1 MNEDVAL
8 NAVIIL
14 SSVIFGGLITLI
26 VNFRLQRKER
36 EAQYA
41 IQNRQ
46 KIYDPLYDEIKQ
58 IHKALDEFRDP
69 FNARSTLKVWDEF
82 KPSVKLRVPDELG
95 KIIRKFDIKAR
106 KFYKLH
112 YEASQILYSSVIEA
126 TKIWGHNYQI
136 DEIPRTIAINILED
150 YKEDFLAGHPLEALR
165 GRDLKSL
172 LKTKEESS
180 VSGFFDDVCSS
191 IEKDSTIIELRKIQK
206 ELIEGEIGGLEK
218 YLEKKIDHILKKYES
233 KLIKI

>member
-8 NAVIIL
+8 NAVIII
-14 SSVIFGGLITLI
+14 SSVILGGLITLR
-26 VNFRLQRKER
+26 VNLRLQRKER
-36 EAQYA
+36 AAQYA
-41 IQNRQ
+41 TQNRQ
-46 KIYDPLYDEIKQ
+46 EIYDPLYNEIKQ

-69 FNARSTLKVWDEF
+69 FNARPTLKVWDEV
-82 KPSVKLRVPDELG
+82 KPNVKLRVPDELVE
-95 KIIRKFDIKAR
+95 IIRKFDDKAR
-106 KFYKLH
+106 KFYELYCK
-112 YEASQILYSSVIEA
+112 ASQILRSSVIKAIE
-126 TKIWGHNYQI
+126 KFPYDPIYG
-136 DEIPRTIAINILED
+136 IPGTIAENILED
-150 YKEDFLAGHPLEALR
+150 YKGDFLAGCPLETQHK
-165 GRDLKSL
+165 RDLKSL

-206 ELIEGEIGGLEK
+206 ELIEGEIGDLEK